1 MTRYFFDTEFIE
13 DGRTIDLISIGI
25 VSSDGREYY
34 AQSCE
39 FDVNAANQ
47 WVWDNVY
54 PHLQVC
60 PYRPS
65 AFGIAMVLTHH
76 DGKCPLAA
84 VTLYGTGDHENRCP
98 WRTREQI
105 RDDVLAFID
114 IEKHGTPEIWTY
126 YGAYDWVAFCQ
137 IFGKMIDLPKGFPMY
152 TRDIKQ
158 FCDMLGNPRLPEQG
172 KDEHN
177 ALADARHNKVM
188 YEFLR
193 KYAQELNDHVARM
206 LSNNKPAEN
215 FTQGVPQP

>member
-1 MTRYFFDTEFIE
+1 MTRYFMDCEFIE
-13 DGRTIDLISIGI
+13 DGKTIDLISIGI
-25 VSSDGREYY
+25 VCEDGREYY
-34 AQSCE
+34 VQSVE
-39 FDVNAANQ
+39 FDVNTAND

-65 AFGIAMVLTHH
+65 AIGVAMVLTHH

-84 VTLYGTGDHENRCP
+84 VHHVDIENRCP

-105 RDDVLAFID
+105 KDEILAFMD
-114 IEKHGTPEIWTY
+114 VEKHGTPEIWTY
-126 YGAYDWVAFCQ
+126 YGSYDHVALAQ
-137 IFGKMIDLPKGFPMY
+137 LFGEMIKLPQGWPMLSY
-152 TRDIKQ
+152 DIEQ
-158 FCDMLGNPRLPEQG
+158 FRFHVGSPKLPEQG

-177 ALADARHNKVM
+177 ALADAKWNKVAW
-188 YEFLR
+188 EFLR
-193 KYAQELNDHVARM
+193 NYAQELNDHVARV